1 LEGWPHAGELKG
13 GVASWSASG
22 QPTSIPIVAPGEVGI
37 SPVLD
42 IRQDDEFE
50 AGHLPA
56 ARHVELG
63 TLPGEASKVPIGPTV
78 LMGGHSVRAIEAA
91 SLLARA
97 GRRDISVL
105 DGGPQD
111 WADATGE
118 SLEVGG

>member
-1 LEGWPHAGELKG
+1 MG
-13 GVASWSASG
+13 
-22 QPTSIPIVAPGEVGI
+22 PGKVG
-37 SPVLD
+37 STPVLD
-42 IRQDDEFE
+42 IRQDNEFE

-63 TLPGEASKVPIGPTV
+63 ALTGEASEVPSGPTV
-78 LMGGHSVRAIEAA
+78 VMCGHSERAMGAA

-97 GRRDISVL
+97 GRTDVSVL

-118 SLEVGG
+118 SLEMGA